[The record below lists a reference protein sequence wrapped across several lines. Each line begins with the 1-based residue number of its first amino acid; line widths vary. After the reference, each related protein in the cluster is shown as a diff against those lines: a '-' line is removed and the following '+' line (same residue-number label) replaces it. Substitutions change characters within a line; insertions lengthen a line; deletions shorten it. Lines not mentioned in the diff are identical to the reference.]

1 MAAGKVCL
9 VLGAGEKLGFAV
21 ARKYAQS
28 GFKVVVS
35 RRSEFSAADLAK
47 IGGANVSSAQ
57 CDVTKEDDIKALV
70 SKVEKEQGP
79 IHTVIYNAGTGTW
92 KTWDNVTMEEFDRSF
107 NTNTR
112 GLLMLA
118 KAVCPGMVERGE
130 GVLGITGAT
139 ASLRGKPFTSAFA
152 AAKGS
157 QRMLAQSLARDLG
170 PKGIHVF
177 LAIIDGQ
184 IKENDETNKFL
195 NPDEIAESY
204 YNIASQGKSAWTF
217 EADLRPFQEQW

>member
-9 VLGAGEKLGFAV
+9 VLGAGEKLGFSV

-92 KTWDNVTMEEFDRSF
+92 KTWENVTMEEFDRSF

-184 IKENDETNKFL
+184 IKENDETNKCL
-195 NPDEIAESY
+195 NPDDIAESY